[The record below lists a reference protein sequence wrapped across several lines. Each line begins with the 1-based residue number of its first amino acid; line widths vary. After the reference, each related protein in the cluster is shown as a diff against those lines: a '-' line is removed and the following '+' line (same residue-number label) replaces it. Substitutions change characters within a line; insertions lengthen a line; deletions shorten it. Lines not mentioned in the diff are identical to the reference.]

1 MRDLKYDIARS
12 FAMIWIVGIYHM
24 SEYVSLPLHTQ
35 QWARIVTWS
44 CLGVFTFISAYFLSG
59 KNTFFN
65 FSDIFLFYKKRL
77 LRFYPLFFVA
87 AITMLLIDFNDWDQ
101 TWRGL
106 LGVSSYYAPQINT
119 LWYIS
124 MLIGFYLI
132 TPPLVLCGNYNINY
146 CYIQSSSLEFAFV
159 NLYLEPELI
168 IGFFIILQYMCWGLY
183 LLDTFRFQGK

>member
-106 LGVSSYYAPQINT
+106 RR
-119 LWYIS
+119 
-124 MLIGFYLI
+124 
-132 TPPLVLCGNYNINY
+132 
-146 CYIQSSSLEFAFV
+146 
-159 NLYLEPELI
+159 LI
-168 IGFFIILQYMCWGLY
+168 ILCSSNQYAMVY
-183 LLDTFRFQGK
+183 IYAHRFLSDYPPPCPMWKITI